1 MTTRR
6 VHGDGSIYQ
15 RSDGRWCASLRHED
29 AEGRHAR
36 TVLYGRT
43 KTEVRNKL
51 KVALARVEDGAPV
64 RDASATVAAWVK
76 EWREVQMAASNLK
89 PTTQALYTSIC
100 TTHLEPAPFG
110 MITLDKLKPSHVDR
124 LILELRSK
132 KPTGTKEK
140 SKTLATSTIR
150 QVYHVLRLALAGAV
164 RDKLIARNP
173 CEAVKRP
180 TVERTDAKFL
190 SAEDVSALLKAAES
204 SRYHALLELIARTG
218 MRRGEALALMWDDV
232 DFDSGTLR
240 VRGTLS
246 RVGGE
251 LRVSE
256 PKTAKSRR
264 TLPLSRAVSAR
275 LKWQRAVQARE
286 RERAANVW
294 HETGFVFTTETG
306 QPVDGRDL
314 FRTLQAAAKKAKL
327 TDVGIHTL
335 RHSAATAML
344 ENGINIKA
352 VSDLLGH
359 SSIAITGDVYAHV
372 SEDTA
377 RAAMDALSDA
387 IGI

>member
-6 VHGDGSIYQ
+6 VYGEGSIYK
-15 RSDGRWCASLRHED
+15 RSDGRWCGSIRHED
-29 AEGRHAR
+29 AEGRHDR

-43 KTEVRNKL
+43 KTEVRDKL
-51 KVALARVEDGAPV
+51 KAALARVDDGSPV
-64 RDASATVAAWVK
+64 RDATATLAAWLK
-76 EWREVQMAASNLK
+76 EWRKTQLAASNLK
-89 PTTQALYTSIC
+89 PTTKSLYRSISK
-100 TTHLEPAPFG
+100 THLEPDPFG
-110 MITLDKLKPSHVDR
+110 RITLDRLKPSHVDR
-124 LILELRSK
+124 LILELRAK
-132 KPTGTKEK
+132 K
-140 SKTLATSTIR
+140 LASSTVR

-180 TVERTDAKFL
+180 TVERTEAKYL
-190 SAEDVSALLKAAES
+190 SATDVSALLKAAEP

-218 MRRGEALALMWDDV
+218 MRRGEALALKWDDV
-232 DFDSGTLR
+232 DTETGTLR

-246 RVGGE
+246 RVDGT
-251 LRVSE
+251 LVVSE

-264 TLPLSRAVSAR
+264 TLPLSPAVIAR

-286 RERAANVW
+286 REQAANVW

-306 QPVDGRDL
+306 RPVDGRDL

-327 TDVGIHTL
+327 SGIGIHTL

-344 ENGINIKA
+344 ENGVNLKA

-372 SEDTA
+372 SEGTA
-377 RAAMDALSDA
+377 RSAMDTLSDA